1 MRSCFLLHRWTVIEK
16 EILPSA
22 FEQMIENGMKVKVT
36 EGADAEGFNKPA
48 IVTSRCEH
56 CGTMRVQRI

>member
-1 MRSCFLLHRWTVIEK
+1 MRSCFLWHRWTVIEQ

-22 FEQMIENGMKVKVT
+22 FEQVSKDHHVEEL
-36 EGADAEGFNKPA
+36 EGRPPYFHKPV
-48 IVTSRCEH
+48 IVTSRCQR

>member
-1 MRSCFLLHRWTVIEK
+1 MRPCFLLHRLTVIEK

-22 FEQMIENGMKVKVT
+22 FEQVT
-36 EGADAEGFNKPA
+36 KHSDAVEVEGHMLYFRKPA
-48 IVTSRCEH
+48 IVTSRCDR

>member
-22 FEQMIENGMKVKVT
+22 FEQINKDGRARSV
-36 EGADAEGFNKPA
+36 EGRQPYFEKDV
-48 IVTSRCEH
+48 IVTSRCER
-56 CGTMRVQRI
+56 CGTMRVQRF